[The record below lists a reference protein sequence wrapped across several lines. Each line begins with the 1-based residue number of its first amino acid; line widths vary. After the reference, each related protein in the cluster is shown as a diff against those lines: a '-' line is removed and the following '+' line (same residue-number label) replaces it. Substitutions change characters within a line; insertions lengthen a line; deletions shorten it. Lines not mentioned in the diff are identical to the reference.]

1 MRVRR
6 YNARNCGIFFFAG
19 AATSLLLDLLGA
31 TPLSTVSLFGFG
43 MNFLSFWFVPIVFAI
58 VGVFIGIFSKQSI
71 WGVDLFCL
79 LWTASNVAF
88 YNCLL
93 FYRTRGNTF

>member
-43 MNFLSFWFVPIVFAI
+43 MNFLSF
-58 VGVFIGIFSKQSI
+58 
-71 WGVDLFCL
+71 
-79 LWTASNVAF
+79 
-88 YNCLL
+88 
-93 FYRTRGNTF
+93 

>member
-19 AATSLLLDLLGA
+19 VATSLLLDLLGA

-58 VGVFIGIFSKQSI
+58 VGVFIGIFSKHMGI
-71 WGVDLFCL
+71 DLFRL

-93 FYRTRGNTF
+93 FYCTRGNTF